1 MGAEM
6 ADVGYAELPVKWREN
21 FQQYQKEKYNLLV
34 PREVGAIPAYHTPQ
48 MAIVQINPDEKV
60 GEVYP
65 LPGGQKYGLSKVA
78 LDRIAQAGD
87 ITWMPELCG
96 RVDDG
101 SNSRRVVY
109 RKVGKV
115 KNLSG
120 QWRVLMGEKEID
132 LDVYEAELRTSLPR
146 RWERMKDK
154 PKKAFEEWFK
164 TTLAEDSLQMKK
176 HMHARAESGAAN
188 RAIRSAYG
196 IRSGYTLEELSRPFI
211 LPKLVFSPDYSD
223 PEVKRFMLAEAT
235 GTLKELYGSHA
246 IPTGQM
252 PPALPPVKDED
263 DEPDVPAAAEPVKDA
278 ETEPLSDAGQ
288 VQGAEGKAK
297 ESDQPPPDPDEVKF
311 QEAQGDAAKEME
323 ALERLIARKGYY
335 RNRMKCP
342 LNKFSKEERKGFLGH
357 LLAMPDVK
365 APELPWK

>member
-1 MGAEM
+1 
-6 ADVGYAELPVKWREN
+6 
-21 FQQYQKEKYNLLV
+21 
-34 PREVGAIPAYHTPQ
+34 
-48 MAIVQINPDEKV
+48 
-60 GEVYP
+60 
-65 LPGGQKYGLSKVA
+65 
-78 LDRIAQAGD
+78 
-87 ITWMPELCG
+87 
-96 RVDDG
+96 
-101 SNSRRVVY
+101 
-109 RKVGKV
+109 
-115 KNLSG
+115 
-120 QWRVLMGEKEID
+120 MGEKEID

-252 PPALPPVKDED
+252 PPVLPPVKDD
-263 DEPDVPAAAEPVKDA
+263 DDDPDMPAIADAVKDA
-278 ETEPLSDAGQ
+278 ETEPPGPGGQ
-288 VQGAEGKAK
+288 GGGPE
-297 ESDQPPPDPDEVKF
+297 PPPAPDPDEVKF
-311 QEAQGDAAKEME
+311 QEAQGDTTKEME
-323 ALERLIARKGYY
+323 ALERLIARKGYD